1 MHREINGY
9 NSLVDRQKTTALKYL
24 TLLIQLILI
33 KQIIVAQIVDL

>member
-1 MHREINGY
+1 MNQSMNSY